1 MAAVGCSWLAP
12 QRATHEDENG
22 RDEKEAERAA
32 NHNASDGAAG
42 EVVPTSSAD
51 V

>member
-12 QRATHEDENG
+12 QRATHEDESG
-22 RDEKEAERAA
+22 GDEQEAERAA

-42 EVVPTSSAD
+42 EAVTTPSAA